1 RRLWPISVSANA
13 RRWIIENLSK
23 GVIEEGRF
31 QLSMAAPSGGAE
43 LVAERVDGAFRFS
56 GLSVQYLKGLPPV
69 EKVAGTGKVGLT
81 RVDLEA
87 NAGELGQLRVQGA
100 KIALTDFDRD
110 VELASIDVTVSGPL
124 REHLELVDRPPLGFV
139 KAIGQT
145 PGNFDGDA
153 TVRIN
158 FKFPLLDRLKVEEID
173 MAVTADVSKFG
184 LRDVV
189 LGQDA
194 RDGTLAMRLNNKGLD
209 IRGALTVGQV
219 AAEIEMVRNFQAGAP
234 VIGETKARGVFSSAD
249 RAAFGFDLRPA
260 VDGPVDVSLVYTER
274 RGGRSQL
281 AADMKLDA
289 ATLAIVDQ
297 DWSKPPGV
305 PANARVEMRLENGR
319 PVDLPLLRASG
330 GGLQVNGRGVFAADG
345 KALARIDV
353 DTLKVGRTDVRGGFA
368 RGPQGISI
376 DVEGKAFNGEPF
388 LRDRGVGT
396 ARTRPTDGRPELR
409 VVAKVDR
416 LYLAPDRFFD
426 QLSLDGFRS
435 PRRWERID
443 LQAQT
448 PVAGGASQPAAID
461 LKTDTAGR
469 QTLYAH
475 ADNAGALLKIVGATP
490 NVIGGKLEL
499 KGATDASIAEAPIV
513 GRIEMKEFRLVN
525 APGLARILSIALLTG
540 ILDSLQGEGIGFTR
554 LYGEFEAFDAEIKI
568 RDARAYG
575 SALGITAKGSLD
587 PGSESVKLSGTLV
600 PAYALNSVFGNI
612 PLLGRI
618 LVPEKGGGLFAANYT
633 ISGPIADPEVS
644 VQPLSTLAPGF
655 LRGLF
660 DLSED
665 GKGPP
670 PSFEPDPNQRRDG
683 Q

>member
-1 RRLWPISVSANA
+1 
-13 RRWIIENLSK
+13 
-23 GVIEEGRF
+23 
-31 QLSMAAPSGGAE
+31 M
-43 LVAERVDGAFRFS
+43 
-56 GLSVQYLKGLPPV
+56 
-69 EKVAGTGKVGLT
+69 
-81 RVDLEA
+81 
-87 NAGELGQLRVQGA
+87 
-100 KIALTDFDRD
+100 
-110 VELASIDVTVSGPL
+110 
-124 REHLELVDRPPLGFV
+124 
-139 KAIGQT
+139 
-145 PGNFDGDA
+145 
-153 TVRIN
+153 VRIG

-173 MAVTADVSKFG
+173 MAVTADVSEFG

-209 IRGALTVGQV
+209 IRGTLTVGQV
-219 AAEIEMVRNFQAGAP
+219 PAQIEMVRNFQAGAQ
-234 VIGETKARGVFSSAD
+234 VIGETKARGTISSAD
-249 RAAFGFDLRPA
+249 RSAFGFDLRPA

-289 ATLAIVDQ
+289 ATLAIVEQ

-319 PVDLPLLRASG
+319 PVDLPLLHASG
-330 GGLQVNGRGVFAADG
+330 GGLQVNGRGAFAANG
-345 KALARIDV
+345 KTLSRIDV
-353 DTLKVGRTDVRGGFA
+353 DTLKVGLTDVRGRFA
-368 RGPQGISI
+368 RERHGISI

-396 ARTRPTDGRPELR
+396 AGTNRTAERPELR

-435 PRRWERID
+435 ARRWERID
-443 LQAQT
+443 LHAQT
-448 PVAGGASQPAAID
+448 PVAGGTSQPAAID
-461 LKTDTAGR
+461 LKTDAAGR

-490 NVIGGKLEL
+490 NIVGGKFEL
-499 KGATDASIAEAPIV
+499 KGATDESIAGAPMV
-513 GRIEMKEFRLVN
+513 GKIEMGEFRVVN

-540 ILDSLQGEGIGFTR
+540 ILDSLKGEGIGFTR

-575 SALGITAKGSLD
+575 SAMGITAKGTLD
-587 PGSESVKLSGTLV
+587 PDAESVKVGGTLV

-633 ISGPIADPEVS
+633 ISGPIVDPEVS

-665 GKGPP
+665 GKGSP